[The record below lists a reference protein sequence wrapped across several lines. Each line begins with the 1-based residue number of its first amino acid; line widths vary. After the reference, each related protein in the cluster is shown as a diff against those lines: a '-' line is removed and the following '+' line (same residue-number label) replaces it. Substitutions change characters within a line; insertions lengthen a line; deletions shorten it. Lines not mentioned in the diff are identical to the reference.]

1 MARSFS
7 FDVLSDGS
15 LVLTVGECCI
25 QTAAKRAHREVT
37 AALLEDR
44 AVTATLEV
52 LADMLERFL
61 LGTDF
66 SVLRA
71 DHPELAGGTPCRVR
85 LHQCENGSVGWSVVD
100 SR

>member
-1 MARSFS
+1 MTNTFS

-15 LVLTVGECCI
+15 LILTVGESCI

-37 AALLEDR
+37 AALLEGR
-44 AVTATLEV
+44 AKATALGA

-61 LGTDF
+61 GTTDF
-66 SVLRA
+66 SALRTE
-71 DHPELAGGTPCRVR
+71 HPELAGGTPCRVR
-85 LHQCENGSVGWSVVD
+85 LRRRENGSVGWSVVD